1 MKFSEF
7 TKITDH
13 AVVLSPNGLCVA
25 YANQFRLIIQDI
37 RTLAVVNVCRC
48 ADTISD
54 IHWSPDSS
62 LVLCIM
68 RKRNS
73 IQVWSASPSN
83 WSCKIDE
90 GSTGL
95 IDACWAMDSRHIL
108 TTCDYF
114 LRITVWSLSNTSVS
128 YMKYPKACPK
138 NLAFSPGGRY
148 LCLLERRD
156 LQDCMSIFD
165 CQLEWRLV
173 VNVQLPTK
181 DSCGLEWSP
190 DGRYIAVYDSCLY
203 DTVAIFTAD
212 GRHLHTF
219 SMSKGENYH
228 LGVKS
233 IAWSPSG
240 QLLAIGGF
248 DQKCRILN
256 HANWSCLV
264 VLQHPLSKPIAPQL
278 GLSPTGEVLESTLNS
293 DSNRSY
299 RVAIYQEEASEQL
312 AGNPPSATPA
322 GAVGRNYSIVSKPI
336 QIPCLKP
343 DPKKPNPKIGVGLCL
358 FSPTGRYLVTRVDN
372 APGTLWVWRAGLRFS
387 LISIL
392 THTSGPVLSAAWD
405 PQSTARLAL
414 CIGTD
419 VVFMWTPQGC
429 VAVEVG
435 AHFSVRSL
443 SWNFSG
449 DALLLKSSDEF
460 CLCYLDHESTAGNE
474 PSALDEFWIAPTSR
488 VMRRLGESDDVGLTD
503 KTTDEAFLQNAM
515 IEEDTDTS
523 DMPRWARN
531 CEVDKQREKENHPT
545 RSASSQ
551 FSKSPPT
558 SLRSGWK
565 YPVTT
570 PAFHRGA
577 KTLAAKK

>member
-240 QLLAIGGF
+240 QLLAIGG
-248 DQKCRILN
+248 
-256 HANWSCLV
+256 LV
-264 VLQHPLSKPIAPQL
+264 
-278 GLSPTGEVLESTLNS
+278 
-293 DSNRSY
+293 
-299 RVAIYQEEASEQL
+299 
-312 AGNPPSATPA
+312 
-322 GAVGRNYSIVSKPI
+322 
-336 QIPCLKP
+336 
-343 DPKKPNPKIGVGLCL
+343 
-358 FSPTGRYLVTRVDN
+358 LV
-372 APGTLWVWRAGLRFS
+372 F
-387 LISIL
+387 
-392 THTSGPVLSAAWD
+392 
-405 PQSTARLAL
+405 
-414 CIGTD
+414 
-419 VVFMWTPQGC
+419 
-429 VAVEVG
+429 
-435 AHFSVRSL
+435 
-443 SWNFSG
+443 
-449 DALLLKSSDEF
+449 
-460 CLCYLDHESTAGNE
+460 
-474 PSALDEFWIAPTSR
+474 
-488 VMRRLGESDDVGLTD
+488 
-503 KTTDEAFLQNAM
+503 
-515 IEEDTDTS
+515 
-523 DMPRWARN
+523 
-531 CEVDKQREKENHPT
+531 
-545 RSASSQ
+545 
-551 FSKSPPT
+551 
-558 SLRSGWK
+558 
-565 YPVTT
+565 
-570 PAFHRGA
+570 
-577 KTLAAKK
+577 